1 MNIVVCVKPV
11 PDPEKY
17 SLITIDPKTKRLVRE
32 GIPTIVNPSDKN
44 ALEFALKIRDQL
56 GGKVSVISMAPLFS
70 QDKIKECLAMGADE
84 AFLISDRAFAGSDTW
99 ATSYI
104 LSQAI
109 KSAGLEPDLILAGNE
124 SADGATSHVPS
135 QLAEWMHRSHV
146 SNVLSIEA
154 AEGSLIVKRKVE
166 TGYIEY
172 QVSIPAVIAVAR
184 GSNTPRIVTA
194 MGIIKAKNKK
204 LDVMTLENIEL
215 NEAFIGLEGSPTKAG
230 EIIAPDMSRPA
241 SKMEGSAEE
250 VAVQILGLI
259 RKSGIRY

>member
-1 MNIVVCVKPV
+1 LNIVVCVKPV
-11 PDPEKY
+11 PDPAKY

-44 ALEFALKIRDQL
+44 ALEFALSIRDAL

-109 KSAGLEPDLILAGNE
+109 KAAGLEPDLILAGNE

-135 QLAEWMHRSHV
+135 QLAEWMNRSHV
-146 SNVLSIEA
+146 ANVLSIEA
-154 AEGSLIVKRKVE
+154 SENGLIVKRKVE

-172 QVSIPAVIAVAR
+172 SVTYPAVIAVAR
-184 GSNTPRIVTA
+184 GSNSPRIVTA
-194 MGIIKAKNKK
+194 MGIIKSKNKK
-204 LDVMTLENIEL
+204 LEVLTRDNIEL
-215 NEAFIGLEGSPTKAG
+215 DDAFIGLDGSPTKAG

-241 SKMEGSAEE
+241 TKIEGSTDE
-250 VAVQILGLI
+250 VAAQILGLI
-259 RKSGIRY
+259 RKSGISY